1 MYSIKLHPM
10 NIQNLI
16 KGLHHVTAT
25 VNGAQE
31 DVDFYTKLLGLRLV
45 KETVNFDNEKVYHF
59 YYGNEMG
66 SPSTIFTTFP
76 YKGQGVRDGVIGTG
90 QVYETVFSVAG
101 GALGFW
107 EKRMKEH
114 GLETRREKRFGYEF
128 LLFEDPSG
136 LKLSMIED
144 DSDNREPVWTTGDI
158 AGENAIIGIHSVV
171 LAVEETGETVSFLND
186 FGYSAIKKDGKYTLL
201 ETSEKGAG
209 NSLIL
214 LDGSGLPNGING
226 LGTVHHV
233 AHRVDSIE
241 DSLKIKAY
249 LEDAYGISVTEI
261 RDRKYFRSIYFRV
274 PGNVLFEVATS
285 GPGFL
290 VDESREELGS
300 SLKLPDWQEIRRD
313 QIKKNLAPFTR

>member
-1 MYSIKLHPM
+1 M

-25 VNGAQE
+25 VNDAQE
-31 DVDFYTKLLGLRLV
+31 DVDFYTRLLGLRLV
-45 KETVNFDNEKVYHF
+45 KVTVNFDNEKVYHF
-59 YYGNEMG
+59 YYGNEIG

-76 YKGQGVRDGVIGTG
+76 YKNQGVRKGVIGAG
-90 QVYETVFSVAG
+90 QVFETVFSVAG
-101 GALGFW
+101 GSLAFW
-107 EKRMKEH
+107 ENRIKQY
-114 GLETRREKRFGYEF
+114 GLEIGIENRFGVDF

-136 LKLSMIED
+136 LKLSIIED
-144 DSDNREPVWTTGDI
+144 DEDNREPVWASDDI
-158 AGENAIIGIHSVV
+158 AIENAIIGIHSVV
-171 LAVEETGETVSFLND
+171 LAVEEPGETVRFLHD
-186 FGYSAIKKDGKYTLL
+186 FGYTSDKKDGKFTLL
-201 ETSEKGAG
+201 EAAEKGAG

-214 LDGSGLPNGING
+214 LDGSGLPKGING

-241 DSLKIKAY
+241 DSLRIKAY

-261 RDRKYFRSIYFRV
+261 RDRKYFRSIYFRI

-290 VDESREELGS
+290 VDETVEELGS
-300 SLKLPDWQEIRRD
+300 SLKLPDWQEVRRD
-313 QIKKNLAPFTR
+313 QIERDLVPFIR

>member
-1 MYSIKLHPM
+1 M

-25 VNGAQE
+25 VNEAQE
-31 DVDFYTKLLGLRLV
+31 DVDFYTRLLGLRLV
-45 KETVNFDNEKVYHF
+45 KVTVNFDNEKVYHF
-59 YYGNEMG
+59 YYGNKIG

-76 YKGQGVRDGVIGTG
+76 YIDQVVRKGVIGAG
-90 QVYETVFSVAG
+90 QVYETVFSVKADSL
-101 GALGFW
+101 AFW
-107 EKRMKEH
+107 EKRLKEN
-114 GLETRREKRFGYEF
+114 GLETHKESRFGFDF

-136 LKLSMIED
+136 LKLSIIED
-144 DSDNREPVWTTGDI
+144 DSDKREPVWVSADI
-158 AGENAIIGIHSVV
+158 ANENVIIGIHSVV
-171 LAVEETGETVSFLND
+171 LAVEDPGETASFLHD
-186 FGYSAIKKDGKYTLL
+186 FGYTSDKNDGKFTLL
-201 ETSEKGAG
+201 ETAEKGAG

-214 LDGSGLPNGING
+214 LDGSGLPKGING

-241 DSLKIKAY
+241 DSLRIKAY

-261 RDRKYFRSIYFRV
+261 RDRKYFKSIYFRI

-290 VDESREELGS
+290 VDETVEELGS
-300 SLKLPDWQEIRRD
+300 SLKLPDWQEVRRD
-313 QIKKNLAPFTR
+313 QIEKDLVPFIR